1 MVLDKVLK
9 RVAASS
15 ESLKLLL
22 RLILSTTHMF
32 NISLLR
38 VWVLRRFKVIQL
50 SIISLLYSVVGKL
63 WFITSAFKQ
72 NNEGQ
77 IKNFIE
83 FSVLVANEEFSI
95 NFERV
100 FLELEDFFLTAD

>member
-9 RVAASS
+9 RAAASS

-22 RLILSTTHMF
+22 RLTLYIF
-32 NISLLR
+32 NVSLLLR
-38 VWVLRRFKVIQL
+38 VWVLRRFKEIQL

>member
-9 RVAASS
+9 RAAASS

-22 RLILSTTHMF
+22 RLTLYIF
-32 NISLLR
+32 NVSLLLR
-38 VWVLRRFKVIQL
+38 VWVLRRFKEIQL

-100 FLELEDFFLTAD
+100 FLELEDFFLTTY